1 MSDSV
6 KLVGF
11 TKEQP
16 ARLLVHYLSTQ
27 GITANYQFN
36 DNDYPHVV
44 LVSAKDER
52 LAKEITEEFI
62 LNPNDTK
69 YQVSAW
75 DSADVV
81 NLRPMEGVSFAGIAH
96 QLRHAP
102 VTGAVLVVCLMTF
115 VLGNLGISTPYDWL
129 HIEPLSELSEN
140 GEWWRLI
147 GPAFIHY
154 SLLHIVFNLLWWWS
168 LGQQIEARFGR
179 LGLIGLLVFSAALS
193 NLGQLLVS
201 GPNFGGL
208 SGVVYAL
215 VGSVWWFGWLKPKW
229 GLGLPKPIIG
239 FMLVWLLIGY
249 MDVLPVNMANTA
261 HSLGLVSGCIF
272 AWLLSTFSSDDKGN
286 S

>member
-1 MSDSV
+1 
-6 KLVGF
+6 
-11 TKEQP
+11 
-16 ARLLVHYLSTQ
+16 
-27 GITANYQFN
+27 
-36 DNDYPHVV
+36 
-44 LVSAKDER
+44 
-52 LAKEITEEFI
+52 
-62 LNPNDTK
+62 
-69 YQVSAW
+69 
-75 DSADVV
+75 
-81 NLRPMEGVSFAGIAH
+81 
-96 QLRHAP
+96 
-102 VTGAVLVVCLMTF
+102 
-115 VLGNLGISTPYDWL
+115 
-129 HIEPLSELSEN
+129 LSELSEN